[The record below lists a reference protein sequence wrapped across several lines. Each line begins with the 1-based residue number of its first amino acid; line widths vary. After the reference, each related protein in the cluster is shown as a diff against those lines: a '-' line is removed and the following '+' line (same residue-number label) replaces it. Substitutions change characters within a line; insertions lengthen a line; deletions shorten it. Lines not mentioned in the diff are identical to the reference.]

1 MEYLLQSSAG
11 MKRTLR
17 QWLAQYRC
25 MDWAVLYL
33 RLFIGGILLLHNIG
47 KMQQYDQIIN
57 SYPALPGM
65 NSAAT
70 FVAICVAEVL
80 FAVLLMLGL
89 WVRFSAAVMSA
100 GMLISILF
108 LFPSAGFLAAELQF
122 VYMGIYVFLLISGA
136 GAYSFDAA
144 LFAKKPSKPNE

>member
-1 MEYLLQSSAG
+1 MEYLLQLSPH
-11 MKRTLR
+11 MRRTLR
-17 QWLAQYRC
+17 EWLEQYRC
-25 MDWAVLYL
+25 MDWAVLY
-33 RLFIGGILLLHNIG
+33 LLLHNIG
-47 KMQQYDQIIN
+47 KMQQYDRIID
-57 SYPALPGM
+57 SYPSLPLM
-65 NSAAT
+65 DSAAT

-89 WVRFSAAVMSA
+89 WVRFSAAVMAA

-122 VYMGIYVFLLISGA
+122 VYMGTYVFLLISGA

-144 LFAKKPSKPNE
+144 LFAKKPSKPND

>member
-1 MEYLLQSSAG
+1 MR
-11 MKRTLR
+11 RTLR
-17 QWLAQYRC
+17 EWLAQYRC

-47 KMQQYDQIIN
+47 KMQQYDSIVN
-57 SYPALPGM
+57 SYPSVLYID
-65 NSAAT
+65 SAAT
-70 FVAICVAEVL
+70 FVAIAVAEVL

-89 WVRFSAAVMSA
+89 WVRFSASVMAA

-108 LFPSAGFLAAELQF
+108 LFPRAGFLATELQF
-122 VYMGIYVFLLISGA
+122 VYMGIYVFLIISGA

-144 LFAKKPSKPNE
+144 LFAKKPSKPND

>member
-1 MEYLLQSSAG
+1 MEYLLQLSPH
-11 MKRTLR
+11 MRRTLR
-17 QWLAQYRC
+17 EWLEQYRC

-47 KMQQYDQIIN
+47 KMQQYDRIID
-57 SYPALPGM
+57 SYPSLPLM
-65 NSAAT
+65 DSAAT

-89 WVRFSAAVMSA
+89 WVRFSAAVMAA

-122 VYMGIYVFLLISGA
+122 VYMGTYVFLLISGA

-144 LFAKKPSKPNE
+144 LFAKKPSKPND